1 MLRKSYLITAVAFT
15 SLIYANAVFAA
26 NDDQVKPIASAPLE
40 EPQPLIVNNGA
51 VPGTI
56 QLIYAIN
63 ANQFTEGLFASFDV
77 NLSILAGGSS
87 TSYPTTLTLQ
97 QNGSSNVQLGFVP
110 AIFSVS
116 GTGWSDVSHVSI
128 TIPSSVPLDPSLNC
142 DGCTLVGN
150 LNLQSGNRSHLGTA
164 TTIQVK
170 LVLVHPAG
178 PCLRVFDLILN
189 NDTGVAISSA
199 TYTVKHGTALVN
211 GAQPGE
217 MLDAILIANTCPS
230 DETFHVV
237 AGLDPHFE
245 TMPHNNP
252 GNAVFTYTK
261 AGVVDDTT
269 FTLSAFTGGT
279 AHGQNL
285 CVAPVSLPAGDTF
298 LMTVKMDE
306 MSGITPISSASF
318 SGFVLN
324 ENSSCDVVNQKNP
337 LASPNPA
344 SATLTLTQQ

>member
-150 LNLQSGNRSHLGTA
+150 
-164 TTIQVK
+164 
-170 LVLVHPAG
+170 
-178 PCLRVFDLILN
+178 
-189 NDTGVAISSA
+189 
-199 TYTVKHGTALVN
+199 
-211 GAQPGE
+211 
-217 MLDAILIANTCPS
+217 
-230 DETFHVV
+230 
-237 AGLDPHFE
+237 
-245 TMPHNNP
+245 
-252 GNAVFTYTK
+252 
-261 AGVVDDTT
+261 
-269 FTLSAFTGGT
+269 
-279 AHGQNL
+279 
-285 CVAPVSLPAGDTF
+285 
-298 LMTVKMDE
+298 
-306 MSGITPISSASF
+306 
-318 SGFVLN
+318 
-324 ENSSCDVVNQKNP
+324 
-337 LASPNPA
+337 
-344 SATLTLTQQ
+344 